1 MRQGQHN
8 KRSRNRGGG
17 RRQPNPSN
25 RVFESNGPDVKI
37 RGTASH
43 IAEKYAS
50 LGRDAQAAGDYIA
63 AENFFQHAEHY
74 SRIVSA
80 AQAYMQQQQQQAG
93 NGNAPRRA
101 NGDGTDMEDEGET
114 ADSSGDNGQPREQR
128 PQSDGGGRTG
138 GGRTGRDEAG
148 KEAGAQGGAETE
160 QPREAAKADGQD
172 DEPAQDKPAPRRR
185 TAQRK
190 TARPATTRRRKRTDS
205 EEGDGAAELPLTAQ
219 STEASGEDTEKSS
232 KDDSKGDS
240 KEDTVPAAG

>member
-80 AQAYMQQQQQQAG
+80 AQAYMQQQQAG

-101 NGDGTDMEDEGET
+101 NGDGTGMEDEGET
-114 ADSSGDNGQPREQR
+114 TAANGDNDQPREQR
-128 PQSDGGGRTG
+128 PQSDGDGRT
-138 GGRTGRDEAG
+138 GRTGRDEAG
-148 KEAGAQGGAETE
+148 RETDAQGGGEAE

-190 TARPATTRRRKRTDS
+190 TARPATTRRRKRSDN
-205 EEGDGAAELPLTAQ
+205 EGGDGAAELPLTAQ
-219 STEASGEDTEKSS
+219 STETSGEDAEKSS